1 MVHPLLRKILDPRL
15 YQAQITLCVQNNPQN
30 LDDDTPY
37 ITEHMKRPSQLF
49 TDFEDSKPET
59 AHEKPLAARVEM
71 VFHHQQFK
79 YIGRNTSRD
88 AAKTGIYPIKRHNKE
103 K

>member
-1 MVHPLLRKILDPRL
+1 
-15 YQAQITLCVQNNPQN
+15 
-30 LDDDTPY
+30 
-37 ITEHMKRPSQLF
+37 MKRPSQLF
-49 TDFEDSKPET
+49 TNFEDSKPET

-88 AAKTGIYPIKRHNKE
+88 AAKTGPDISDKTTQQGNIKETLFFQELGPAFNVNVGSE
-103 K
+103 KLMLY